1 MHYEWVY
8 FHRRKS
14 TLQEASNSLGSVNRV
29 KPILLTLILV
39 PSIICYTVIH
49 PAETH
54 PQVILYA
61 IASRE
66 PPVAQAAAKRYHFT
80 KAYGSYQELLDD
92 ELVDIVYVSTPN
104 GLHFEWAA
112 KAMEKGKHVLCEKP
126 FTANGEEAKR
136 LVELAAAKGVI
147 LEEAV

>member
-1 MHYEWVY
+1 M
-8 FHRRKS
+8 
-14 TLQEASNSLGSVNRV
+14 
-29 KPILLTLILV
+29 
-39 PSIICYTVIH
+39 IH